1 MKTIKDIVEVKNM
14 IETDQKQINTEVK
27 FLKDGQHT
35 YRYLLKK
42 QWSEGKNTAAV
53 IMLNPSKANSL
64 KMDQTVMN
72 VMNYLVDN
80 GFSGMSIVNL
90 FSYMSTNP
98 DNLKYRNQ
106 DYESVNIE
114 YIEQA
119 FEDSSII
126 IIAWTRGGQINEKR
140 RIKGILKKYEHK
152 LKCFKDGNDKIM
164 RHPSR
169 GFNDK
174 WTLVDYNFNIEGL

>member
-90 FSYMSTNP
+90 DRLY
-98 DNLKYRNQ
+98 
-106 DYESVNIE
+106 
-114 YIEQA
+114 
-119 FEDSSII
+119 
-126 IIAWTRGGQINEKR
+126 
-140 RIKGILKKYEHK
+140 
-152 LKCFKDGNDKIM
+152 
-164 RHPSR
+164 
-169 GFNDK
+169 
-174 WTLVDYNFNIEGL
+174 